1 LDPSAIGG
9 KGKRV
14 RLLAV
19 ITEACTG
26 CGTCV
31 DFCPVDC
38 IDGAPNPEVP
48 GTAHPAV
55 QIHEDEC
62 VGCEVCARVCEE
74 LTWNAIE
81 MVPAGEFERRSGLRF
96 SEQVVGGEAPLAAP
110 AAST

>member
-1 LDPSAIGG
+1 M
-9 KGKRV
+9 

-38 IDGAPNPEVP
+38 IDGALDPEVP
-48 GTAHPAV
+48 GTAHTPV

-81 MVPAGEFERRSGLRF
+81 MVPVDETERRSGLRF
-96 SEQVVGGEAPLAAP
+96 NQQLVRGEGPRAAP
-110 AAST
+110 ATST